1 MTDTLPP
8 MPRYTCHRTAEV
20 HADACPYYIE
30 LLVRQRLYRL
40 RNR

>member
-1 MTDTLPP
+1 MSDLP
-8 MPRYTCHRTAEV
+8 RCTCHWAAEV
-20 HADACPYYIE
+20 HDDTCPYYIE